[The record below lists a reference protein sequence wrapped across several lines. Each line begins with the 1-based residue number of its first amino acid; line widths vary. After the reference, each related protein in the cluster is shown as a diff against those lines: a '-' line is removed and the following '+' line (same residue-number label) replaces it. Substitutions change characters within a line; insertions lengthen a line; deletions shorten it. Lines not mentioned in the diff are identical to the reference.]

1 MNELKMPL
9 TPAADWKTQLNYTFI
24 LFFNPWDD
32 APTKYDMLIQKEVF
46 RVLVL

>member
-1 MNELKMPL
+1 MPL
-9 TPAADWKTQLNYTFI
+9 TAAADWKTQLNYTFI